1 MPIRA
6 KARGLAGHPQPGFR
20 VFDAG
25 FKHEP
30 LKSRTQRPIGHD
42 MNQIAP
48 AVPKKR
54 GRRPD
59 KVLAALRASVLK
71 LLEQHKFDDI
81 TARDI
86 IVDSGVSPATFYRHY
101 RTKSDLL
108 DAVADNEIETLV
120 SMSAAV
126 FDSPH
131 EASLAQ
137 IRHLNAN
144 KALWSVLLNGGA
156 ASYVREGFVRRLTDE
171 YSDERWRSETW
182 LPNEV
187 AIQFSVAAMVEI
199 ISWWL
204 RQEKPQSIETIAEML
219 EYLTLRPTLP
229 ENGPGKRS
237 SG

>member
-1 MPIRA
+1 M
-6 KARGLAGHPQPGFR
+6 KSSFR
-20 VFDAG
+20 
-25 FKHEP
+25 
-30 LKSRTQRPIGHD
+30 RPIERT
-42 MNQIAP
+42 MNNTAP

-59 KVLAALRASVLK
+59 KVLAALRDSLLK

-86 IVDSGVSPATFYRHY
+86 IGDSGVSPATFYRHY
-101 RTKSDLL
+101 RTRSDLL

-120 SMSAAV
+120 AISASAL
-126 FDSPH
+126 DCPH

-137 IRHLNAN
+137 IRHLDGH

-156 ASYVREGFVRRLTDE
+156 ASYVREGLIRRLIDE
-171 YSDERWRSETW
+171 YKDERWRSETW

-199 ISWWL
+199 VSWWL
-204 RQEKPQSIETIAEML
+204 RQQEPQSIETIAEML

-229 ENGPGKRS
+229 ANGPRKRP
-237 SG
+237 GA